1 MAVSRS
7 SEVVRKEERQMEE
20 TLPLGRLA
28 LLLFTLMG
36 PIGLIPA
43 FDTATAGRDA
53 PDRRRIAVQVFVFS
67 LIGLSLA
74 VFLGTAVM
82 ARVGTTP
89 PSLIIAAGTILVIT
103 ALRNILASGSGGSS
117 TAVPRPVPEA
127 LPRWMPALSP
137 ITVPGIVTPV
147 VVAVLVIFTT
157 VFPAPASRLAILA
170 VAGGL
175 MVLNLAAMLAARA
188 FMHRIGMAPL
198 LLLGA
203 VFGVLQVALGIEFVA
218 DGMALAILQRSGS

>member
-1 MAVSRS
+1 MDDAV
-7 SEVVRKEERQMEE
+7 
-20 TLPLGRLA
+20 PLGRLA

-36 PIGLIPA
+36 PIGLMPA
-43 FDTATAGRDA
+43 FDAATTGRDMA
-53 PDRRRIAVQVFVFS
+53 QRRRIALQVLVFS
-67 LIGLSLA
+67 LTGLALA

-89 PSLIIAAGTILVIT
+89 PSLIIAAGAILAIT
-103 ALRNILASGSGGSS
+103 ALRNILAAGTGASPAAPGP
-117 TAVPRPVPEA
+117 APEA

-157 VFPAPASRLAILA
+157 VFPSTSSRLAILA
-170 VAGGL
+170 VAVGL
-175 MVLNLAAMLAARA
+175 MVVNLVAMLGARW
-188 FMHRIGMAPL
+188 FMSRVGMAPL

-203 VFGVLQVALGIEFVA
+203 IFGVLQVALGIEFLA
-218 DGMALAILQRSGS
+218 DGIGLAVAMRQGG

>member
-1 MAVSRS
+1 MDDI
-7 SEVVRKEERQMEE
+7 
-20 TLPLGRLA
+20 LPLGRLA

-43 FDTATAGRDA
+43 FDAATAGREA
-53 PDRRRIAVQVFVFS
+53 RERRHIALQVFVFAA
-67 LIGLSLA
+67 IGLSLA

-82 ARVGTTP
+82 GRVGTTP
-89 PSLIIAAGTILVIT
+89 PSLIIAAGVILIIT
-103 ALRNILASGSGGSS
+103 ALRNILSAGSGGAPAPAAH
-117 TAVPRPVPEA
+117 TASEA

-157 VFPAPASRLAILA
+157 VFPEAPSRLAILA
-170 VAGGL
+170 VAVGL
-175 MVLNLAAMLAARA
+175 MVLNLFAMLGARA
-188 FMHRIGMAPL
+188 FMHRIGVAPL

-203 VFGVLQVALGIEFVA
+203 VFGVLQVALGVEFVT
-218 DGMALAILQRSGS
+218 DGMALAIIQRGAP

>member
-1 MAVSRS
+1 MDEAV
-7 SEVVRKEERQMEE
+7 
-20 TLPLGRLA
+20 PLGRLA

-36 PIGLIPA
+36 PIGLMPA
-43 FDTATAGRDA
+43 FDAATTGRDKA
-53 PDRRRIAVQVFVFS
+53 QRRRIALQVLVFS
-67 LIGLSLA
+67 LTGLALA

-89 PSLIIAAGTILVIT
+89 PSLIIAAGAILAIT
-103 ALRNILASGSGGSS
+103 ALRNILAAGTGGSP
-117 TAVPRPVPEA
+117 AAPGPAPEA

-157 VFPAPASRLAILA
+157 VFPSTSSRLAILA
-170 VAGGL
+170 VAVGL
-175 MVLNLAAMLAARA
+175 MVVNLVAMLGARW
-188 FMHRIGMAPL
+188 FMSRIGMAPL

-203 VFGVLQVALGIEFVA
+203 IFGVLQVALGIEFLA
-218 DGMALAILQRSGS
+218 DGIGLAVAMRQGG

>member
-1 MAVSRS
+1 MDEAV
-7 SEVVRKEERQMEE
+7 
-20 TLPLGRLA
+20 PLGRLA

-36 PIGLIPA
+36 PIGLMPA
-43 FDTATAGRDA
+43 FDAATTGRDMA
-53 PDRRRIAVQVFVFS
+53 QRRRIALQVLVFS
-67 LIGLSLA
+67 LTGLALA

-89 PSLIIAAGTILVIT
+89 PSLIIAAGAILAIT
-103 ALRNILASGSGGSS
+103 ALRNILAAGAGGSP
-117 TAVPRPVPEA
+117 AAPGPAPEA

-157 VFPAPASRLAILA
+157 VFPSTSSRLAILA
-170 VAGGL
+170 VAVGL
-175 MVLNLAAMLAARA
+175 MVVNLVAMLGARW
-188 FMHRIGMAPL
+188 FMSRIGMAPL

-203 VFGVLQVALGIEFVA
+203 IFGVLQVALGIEFLA
-218 DGMALAILQRSGS
+218 DGIGLAVAMRQGG

>member
-1 MAVSRS
+1 MDEAV
-7 SEVVRKEERQMEE
+7 
-20 TLPLGRLA
+20 PLGRLA

-36 PIGLIPA
+36 PIGLMPA
-43 FDTATAGRDA
+43 FDAATTGRDKA
-53 PDRRRIAVQVFVFS
+53 QRRRIALQVLVFS
-67 LIGLSLA
+67 LTGLALA

-89 PSLIIAAGTILVIT
+89 PSLIIAAGAILAIT
-103 ALRNILASGSGGSS
+103 ALRNILAAGAGGSP
-117 TAVPRPVPEA
+117 AAPGPAPEA

-157 VFPAPASRLAILA
+157 VFPSTSSRLAILA
-170 VAGGL
+170 VAVGL
-175 MVLNLAAMLAARA
+175 MVVNLVAMLGARW
-188 FMHRIGMAPL
+188 FMSRIGMAPL

-203 VFGVLQVALGIEFVA
+203 VFGVLQVALGIEFLA
-218 DGMALAILQRSGS
+218 DGIGLAVAMRQGG